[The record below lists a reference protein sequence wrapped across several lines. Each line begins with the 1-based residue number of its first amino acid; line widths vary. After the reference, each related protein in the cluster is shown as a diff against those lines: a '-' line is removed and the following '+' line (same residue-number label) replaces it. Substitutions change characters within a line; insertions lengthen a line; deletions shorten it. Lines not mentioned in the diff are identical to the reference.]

1 VRAVALCDRIFEQRR
16 RVHCMYARQVTV
28 PVTIKHRIGVDDL
41 DRCARSNTFNRPIL
55 PTCWT
60 CANGSTRNIDRRP
73 C

>member
-1 VRAVALCDRIFEQRR
+1 
-16 RVHCMYARQVTV
+16 MYARQVTV